1 MKVIAVNG
9 SPRKEWNTAA
19 LLKRALDGAAS
30 KGAETKLV
38 HLYDLDYKGCY
49 SCFACKLKGGRS
61 YGKCAANDG
70 LRPLLDEILQADALV
85 LGSPVYLLAVT
96 GQMRSFLE
104 RLVFP
109 YIEYNPEHSSLFR
122 GKLQTAWIVT
132 MNVPEASLKEP
143 GYDVTF
149 KVLENL
155 MKRVFG
161 NCEWLSATDTLQFDD
176 YSRYASSLF
185 DPEAKKRRHETVFP
199 EVCKKA
205 FELGT
210 HLTGS

>member
-9 SPRKEWNTAA
+9 SPRKEWNTAT

-38 HLYDLDYKGCY
+38 HLYDLDYRGCY

-61 YGKCAANDG
+61 YGRCAVDDE
-70 LRPLLDEILQADALV
+70 LKPLLDEISQADALV
-85 LGSPVYLLAVT
+85 LGSPIYLVAVT

-109 YIEYNPEHSSLFR
+109 YIEYNQERSSLFR

-161 NCEWLSATDTLQFDD
+161 NCEWLSATDTLQFDN

-199 EVCKKA
+199 EVCEKA

-210 HLTGS
+210 RLTGS

>member
-9 SPRKEWNTAA
+9 SPRKEWNTAT

-49 SCFACKLKGGRS
+49 SCFACKLKGGWS
-61 YGKCAANDG
+61 YGRCAANDG
-70 LRPLLDEILQADALV
+70 LKPLLDEILQADALV
-85 LGSPVYLLAVT
+85 LGSPVYLVTVT

-109 YIEYNPEHSSLFR
+109 YIEYNPERSSLFR

-149 KVLENL
+149 TVLENL

-161 NCEWLSATDTLQFDD
+161 NFEWLSATDTLQFDD

-185 DPEAKKRRHETVFP
+185 DPEAKKHRHDTVFP

-210 HLTGS
+210 RLTGN

>member
-9 SPRKEWNTAA
+9 SPRKEWNTAT

-30 KGAETKLV
+30 KGAETKLA
-38 HLYDLDYKGCY
+38 HLYDLDYKGCC
-49 SCFACKLKGGRS
+49 SCFACKLKGGGS
-61 YGKCAANDG
+61 YGRCAVNDG
-70 LRPLLDEILQADALV
+70 LKPLLDEVLQADALV
-85 LGSPVYLLAVT
+85 LGSPIYLVTVT

-109 YIEYNPEHSSLFR
+109 YIEYNPERSSLFR

-143 GYDVTF
+143 SYDVTF

-161 NCEWLSATDTLQFDD
+161 SCDWLSATDTLQFDD

-185 DPEAKKRRHETVFP
+185 DPEAKRRRHETVFP

-205 FELGT
+205 FELGAR
-210 HLTGS
+210 LTGN

>member
-61 YGKCAANDG
+61 YGRCAANDG

-185 DPEAKKRRHETVFP
+185 DPEAKRRRHETVFP